1 MPVQSIELD
10 PTPLFIDKYAEDLP
24 DEVPNE
30 VPNLSYSPVIG
41 SSIAVN
47 NAGMGSDGLLCLKV
61 LTLITFTSGLLS
73 TMPLKPWE
81 ER

>member
-1 MPVQSIELD
+1 MWVLVQSVELA

-24 DEVPNE
+24 DE